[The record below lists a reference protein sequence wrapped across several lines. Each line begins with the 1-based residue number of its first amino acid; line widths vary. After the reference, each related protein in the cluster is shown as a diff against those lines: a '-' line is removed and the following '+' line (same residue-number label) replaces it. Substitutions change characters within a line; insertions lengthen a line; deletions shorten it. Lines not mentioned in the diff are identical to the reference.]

1 MYPIFRFTLLAVT
14 HLDPLFTTSF
24 AFALLLGLLTAAHC
38 VAMCG
43 AIIGTLTLSLP
54 QEIRSQKRRLIPY
67 VFAYNLG
74 RITSY
79 VTMGLIMG
87 SLMGLVGSMN
97 HPVVLGVTGHDILQG
112 ASGLIMLGT
121 GLYLANWFPRF
132 ALVERIGVP
141 LWRRLEPLGRRLIPV
156 RSRKQAFVFG
166 TIWGWLPCGLVYN
179 AVAVAATTG
188 SGTRSAL
195 TMLAFGLGTLPAV
208 MSMGVFTAWMAHLA
222 SLNGLR
228 RLAGLVIMMVAVIN
242 LLAMRG

>member
-1 MYPIFRFTLLAVT
+1 VT
-14 HLDPLFTTSF
+14 FLDPLFTTSF
-24 AFALLLGLLTAAHC
+24 AFALLLGLLSALHC

-54 QEIRSQKRRLIPY
+54 REIRNQKKRLLPY
-67 VFAYNLG
+67 ILAYNLG
-74 RITSY
+74 RVVSY
-79 VTMGLIMG
+79 ITMGLIMG
-87 SLMGLVGSMN
+87 VLVGLLGSLS
-97 HPVVLGVTGHDILQG
+97 HPMMLGVSGHDILQG
-112 ASGLIMLGT
+112 ISALIMLGT

-132 ALVERIGVP
+132 AAVERIGVP

-188 SGTRSAL
+188 SGSRSAL
-195 TMLAFGLGTLPAV
+195 TMLAFGIGTLPTV
-208 MSMGVFTAWMAHLA
+208 ISMGVFTAWMAHLA

-228 RLAGLVIMMVAVIN
+228 RIAGLAIIAMGMIN
-242 LLAMRG
+242 LLAIGSH

>member
-1 MYPIFRFTLLAVT
+1 MT

-24 AFALLLGLLTAAHC
+24 AFALLLGLLSAVHC

-54 QEIRSQKRRLIPY
+54 PEIRSQKRQLIPY

-74 RITSY
+74 RIASY
-79 VTMGLIMG
+79 VTMGLITG
-87 SLMGLVGSMN
+87 SLMGLLGSLH
-97 HPVVLGVTGHDILQG
+97 HPVVFGVTGHDILQG
-112 ASGLIMLGT
+112 ASGLIMFGT

-132 ALVERIGVP
+132 ALVERIGIP

-195 TMLAFGLGTLPAV
+195 TMLAFGIGTLPAV
-208 MSMGVFTAWMAHLA
+208 MGMGIFTAWMAHLA
-222 SLNGLR
+222 SFNRLR
-228 RLAGLVIMMVAVIN
+228 QLAGLVIIMVAVIN
-242 LLAMRG
+242 LLAMIR

>member
-1 MYPIFRFTLLAVT
+1 MLRFTLLAVT
-14 HLDPLFTTSF
+14 FLDPLFTTSF
-24 AFALLLGLLTAAHC
+24 VFALLLGLLSAVHC

-54 QEIRSQKRRLIPY
+54 REVRSQKKRLIPY
-67 VFAYNLG
+67 ILAYNLG

-87 SLMGLVGSMN
+87 LLVGLVGTLN
-97 HPVVLGVTGHDILQG
+97 HPVVFGVSGHDILQG
-112 ASGLIMLGT
+112 SSGLIMFGT

-132 ALVERIGVP
+132 ALVERIGIP

-228 RLAGLVIMMVAVIN
+228 RLAGLVIITVAVIN
-242 LLAMRG
+242 LLAIGG